1 VRVIIIS
8 GIPGAGKT
16 PVALMLA
23 ARFERAALTMD
34 RFAARA
40 GVGKAALYRRWRSK
54 EQMLAELVETLGGDG
69 QTPAP
74 DLGSLRADLIA
85 YLDSGDTD
93 IELALG
99 LITAPVIVRVFIMG
113 ESLDGD
119 YSERLIDA
127 VLRTLQAGRTQG
139 A

>member
-1 VRVIIIS
+1 VLR
-8 GIPGAGKT
+8 
-16 PVALMLA
+16 
-23 ARFERAALTMD
+23 RAID
-34 RFAARA
+34 R
-40 GVGKAALYRRWRSK
+40 G
-54 EQMLAELVETLGGDG
+54 ELV
-69 QTPAP
+69 P
-74 DLGSLRADLIA
+74 
-85 YLDSGDTD
+85 DTD
-93 IELALG
+93 IELALD